1 MNRTEFESGIVS
13 KASIIENE
21 CIGKILDLLKENEK
35 GITEKTLQI
44 AMSNVDNKIRAK
56 CINDL
61 LAKSKIEILKQGNQL
76 LYKLKVG
83 DRKLYENDEENVV
96 YSIIEDAGNK
106 GIWSRD
112 IRFKS
117 KLPLTLLNKVLKS
130 MENKKLIKSVRSVA
144 AYKKKVYML
153 YDVKPDIS
161 VTGGTWYSNNDFES
175 EFVEVLNQQCY
186 RYLQKRAKTASSILN
201 PNEKREKSY
210 ASSSE
215 MCEYIRMI
223 GISKV
228 ELNVPDIECILE
240 TLIYDGKVDKY
251 IIEDGEDVIKMYR
264 AIEPFFT
271 TTGLMRMPCGL
282 CTVRDE
288 CTKDGLISPS
298 KCVYF
303 KEWFD
308 Y

>member
-1 MNRTEFESGIVS
+1 MDHSEVDSSVDS
-13 KASIIENE
+13 NE
-21 CIGKILDLLKENEK
+21 INVEKECFGKIMELLKENEK

-56 CINDL
+56 CINGL

-76 LYKLKVG
+76 LYKLKAG
-83 DRKLYENDEENVV
+83 DRKNYENDEENVV
-96 YSIIEDAGNK
+96 YSIIEEAGNK

-117 KLPLTLLNKVLKS
+117 KLPLTLLNKVLKL
-130 MENKKLIKSVRSVA
+130 MEGKKLIKSVRSVA

-161 VTGGTWYSNNDFES
+161 VTGGTWYSNNNFES
-175 EFVEVLNQQCY
+175 EFVEVLNQQCF
-186 RYLQKRAKTASSILN
+186 RFLQKRSEVASLINN
-201 PNEKREKSY
+201 PLDRREKSY

-215 MCEYIRMI
+215 ICEYIRNI

-228 ELNVPDIECILE
+228 ELNLTDIECILE
-240 TLIYDGKVDKY
+240 TLICDGKVDKY
-251 IIEDGEDVIKMYR
+251 LMDDGDETIKMYR
-264 AIEPFFT
+264 AIEPLVK

-282 CTVRDE
+282 CNVRDD
-288 CTKDGLISPS
+288 CNPDGPICSA
-298 KCVYF
+298 KCIYF